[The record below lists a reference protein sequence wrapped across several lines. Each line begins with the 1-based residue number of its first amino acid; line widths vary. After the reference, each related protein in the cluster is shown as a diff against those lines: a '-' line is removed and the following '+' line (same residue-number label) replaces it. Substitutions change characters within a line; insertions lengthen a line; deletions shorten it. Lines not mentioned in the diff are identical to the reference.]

1 MKRNLKRLVAV
12 GIACILL
19 CGTSITSAAAGEV
32 VPPEHKCEF
41 SYMGINEYQGQ
52 EMGIHPYYVT
62 DDKGNVT
69 MKSCAVTLIYRREVW
84 RCGCLKVEYRNY
96 HTIQRHSACGKG
108 DC

>member
-19 CGTSITSAAAGEV
+19 CGTSITSVAAGEV
-32 VPPEHKCEF
+32 VPPEHECKF

-52 EMGIHPYYVT
+52 DMGTHPYYLS
-62 DDKGNVT
+62 DSMGNVT
-69 MKSCAVTLIYRREVW
+69 VKSCHVTLISCREVW
-84 RCGCLKVEYRNY
+84 KCGCGKVEYRNH